1 MMSKSKSPLARGLR
15 VLYLLPLICLALS
28 LQARTVYEPVVKA
41 NDNNSNAVQD
51 TTKITKIKV
60 VGYTVAADG
69 TAYSK
74 EDSVK
79 IRVVNPN
86 AGDPKKTKKSKSRN
100 NNCRESGSVEI
111 QFR

>member
-1 MMSKSKSPLARGLR
+1 MGKHQND
-15 VLYLLPLICLALS
+15 YICEDD
-28 LQARTVYEPVVKA
+28 R
-41 NDNNSNAVQD
+41 
-51 TTKITKIKV
+51 
-60 VGYTVAADG
+60 AADG